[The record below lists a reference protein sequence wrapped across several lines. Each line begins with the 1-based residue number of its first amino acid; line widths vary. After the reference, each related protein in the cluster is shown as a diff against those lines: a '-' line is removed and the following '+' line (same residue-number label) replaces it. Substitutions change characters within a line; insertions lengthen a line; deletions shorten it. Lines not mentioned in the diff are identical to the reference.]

1 MKRSITAQSAIII
14 FLCNAFL
21 IALYFFLLK
30 YVFKGIS
37 EWEDPYPTVQR
48 LTHLMRNPEL
58 TSIIV
63 LFSAGA
69 VLTIVSWVLVWIF
82 GNRVIRRNREPGGQP
97 TTKVVKSQK
106 KNRKA
111 LTADNSFVPSPQ
123 RASLQMLIILQRKG
137 RLLDFLQEDLSQF
150 DDAQIGA
157 AVRNIHSG
165 CKESLSEYIDL
176 EPIFKEEEGKE
187 VSIPKGFDS
196 KAIQLTGN
204 VKGEPPFRGILRHR
218 GWRASR
224 VKFPQLTAKE
234 DKDNVLA
241 PAEIEIA

>member
-1 MKRSITAQSAIII
+1 MKRSLTVQSSIII

-21 IALYFFLLK
+21 VALYYFLLQ
-30 YVFKGIS
+30 YLFKGIH
-37 EWEDPYPTVQR
+37 EWVDPYPAIKR
-48 LTHLMRNPEL
+48 LTFLMRNPER

-69 VLTIVSWVLVWIF
+69 GLTIISWVLVWIF
-82 GNRVIRRNREPGGQP
+82 GNRVIRRNMSPGGQS
-97 TTKVVKSQK
+97 TAKVVKVQK
-106 KNRKA
+106 KERKA
-111 LTADNSFVPSPQ
+111 LSTDSSFAPSPQ

-137 RLLDFLQEDLSQF
+137 RLLDFLQEDLTQY

-165 CKESLSEYIDL
+165 CKESLAEYVDL
-176 EPIFKEEEGKE
+176 EPIFKEGEGQE
-187 VSIPKGFDS
+187 VNVPEGFDS
-196 KAIQLTGN
+196 KSIQLTGN
-204 VKGEPPFRGILRHR
+204 VKGDPPFRGILRHR

-224 VKFPQLTAKE
+224 VRLPQITVKE

-241 PAEIEIA
+241 PAEVEIA

>member
-21 IALYFFLLK
+21 VALYFFLLK
-30 YVFKGIS
+30 YIFKGIS
-37 EWEDPYPTVQR
+37 EWADPYPTVQR
-48 LTHLMRNPEL
+48 LTYIMRNPES
-58 TSIIV
+58 TSTIV

-69 VLTIVSWVLVWIF
+69 GLTIISWVLVWLF
-82 GNRVIRRNREPGGQP
+82 GNRVIRRYISQGGQP
-97 TTKVVKSQK
+97 IAKVVKTQK
-106 KNRKA
+106 KERKVLA
-111 LTADNSFVPSPQ
+111 SDSSFSPSPQ

-137 RLLDFLQEDLSQF
+137 RLLDFLQEDLSQY

-165 CKESLSEYIDL
+165 CKESLSEYVDL
-176 EPIFKEEEGKE
+176 QPIFKEEEGKE
-187 VSIPKGFDS
+187 VSIPKGFDT

-224 VKFPQLTAKE
+224 VKLPQLTVKE
-234 DKDNVLA
+234 DKDNILA

>member
-14 FLCNAFL
+14 FVCNAFL
-21 IALYFFLLK
+21 VALYFFLLK
-30 YVFKGIS
+30 YIFNGIS
-37 EWEDPYPTVQR
+37 EWADPYPTVIR
-48 LTHLMRNPEL
+48 LTYLMRNPED

-63 LFSAGA
+63 LFAAGA
-69 VLTIVSWVLVWIF
+69 GLTIISWVLVWIF
-82 GNRVIRRNREPGGQP
+82 GNRVIMRNMSQEGRPP
-97 TTKVVKSQK
+97 AAVVKTQK
-106 KNRKA
+106 KERKA
-111 LTADNSFVPSPQ
+111 LAAESSFAPSPQ

-137 RLLDFLQEDLSQF
+137 RLLDFLQEDLSQY
-150 DDAQIGA
+150 DDSQIGA

-196 KAIQLTGN
+196 NTIQLTGN

-224 VKFPQLTAKE
+224 VKLPLLTAKE

-241 PAEIEIA
+241 PAEIEIT

>member
-1 MKRSITAQSAIII
+1 MKRSITVQSAIII

-21 IALYFFLLK
+21 VALYFFLMK
-30 YVFKGIS
+30 YIFKGIS
-37 EWEDPYPTVQR
+37 EWSDPYPTVQR
-48 LTHLMRNPEL
+48 LTYIMRNPEQ

-69 VLTIVSWVLVWIF
+69 GLTIISWVLVWIF
-82 GNRVIRRNREPGGQP
+82 GNRVIMRNMGPGGKP
-97 TTKVVKSQK
+97 AVKVAKTQK
-106 KNRKA
+106 KGRKE
-111 LTADNSFVPSPQ
+111 LVTDSTFTPSPQ

-137 RLLDFLQEDLSQF
+137 RLLDFLEEDLGQF

-204 VKGEPPFRGILRHR
+204 VKGEPPFQGIIRHR

-224 VKFPQLTAKE
+224 VKLPQLTAKE

-241 PAEIEIA
+241 PAEIEIE